1 MLQHRER
8 IANSFHVTTSL
19 FRASIKYNDHED
31 QNIMDS
37 VTKLIRALE
46 YLADNKDWVNLRTM
60 ARDLDLSAAS
70 TFRILD
76 SLKKLEYVHQENNG
90 SRYKL
95 GMKIAGVS
103 ASVLSNNSLNQI
115 AHPFL
120 QKLTALTNETAHLA
134 ALDGNEIVYIDK
146 VDTPQAMSMRSRVG
160 QHARMNTTAVGKAT
174 LASLPQAEYAQLI
187 EKMEFLPITPNTII
201 ELDLFN
207 QEIIDIRGSGYSVD
221 NEENEIGIRCIGAT
235 IYSFSGKVI
244 GAVSVSGWIITMT
257 NERATE
263 LVPVIKDI
271 SAKISSAM
279 GYRG

>member
-1 MLQHRER
+1 M
-8 IANSFHVTTSL
+8 
-19 FRASIKYNDHED
+19 
-31 QNIMDS
+31 MDS

-46 YLADNKDWVNLRTM
+46 YLADNKDWVSLRTM

-76 SLKKLEYVHQENNG
+76 SLKKLEYVHQEDNG

-103 ASVLSNNSLNQI
+103 AKVLSNNNLNQI

-120 QKLTALTNETAHLA
+120 QKLTALTNETSHLA

-146 VDTPQAMSMRSRVG
+146 VDTPQAISMRSRVG
-160 QHARMNTTAVGKAT
+160 QHARMNTTAVGKAI
-174 LASLPQAEYAQLI
+174 LASLPQAEFEQLI
-187 EKMEFLPITPNTII
+187 EKMDLLAITPNTII
-201 ELDLFN
+201 KRDLFY
-207 QEIIDIRGSGYSVD
+207 QEIINIRGSGYSVD

-235 IYSFSGKVI
+235 VYSFSGKVI
-244 GAVSVSGWIITMT
+244 GAVSISGWIITMT

-263 LVPVIKDI
+263 LAPVIKDF

-279 GYRG
+279 GYQG